1 MAEAISHAS
10 AHTVYVANLRPQPAE
25 TEGFDV
31 AAHVAALAAH
41 GVVVDTVLADT
52 GAIALG
58 RLATTV
64 VDRPLAKANGLA
76 HDPGRLASALADLV
90 G

>member
-1 MAEAISHAS
+1 MADAIRKAP

-31 AAHVAALAAH
+31 AAHVAALVAH
-41 GVVVDTVLADT
+41 GVEIDTVLADT
-52 GAIALG
+52 TAIALG
-58 RLATTV
+58 RLVTPVIDRSWPRPTV
-64 VDRPLAKANGLA
+64 A
-76 HDPGRLASALADLV
+76 HDPLRLASALADLV